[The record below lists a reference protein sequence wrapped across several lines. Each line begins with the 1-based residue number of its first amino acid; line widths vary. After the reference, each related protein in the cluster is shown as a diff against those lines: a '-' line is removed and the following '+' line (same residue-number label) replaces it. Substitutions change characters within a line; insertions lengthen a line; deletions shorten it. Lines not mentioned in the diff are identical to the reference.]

1 MKKLIFAL
9 FLVVSSLALA
19 YDPALNEAEAL
30 YRQAEQL
37 TTEYIASFK
46 TLKTLA
52 ANELTQEQKEQ
63 IDTIILH
70 NERNLKVYTRSLQ
83 TLKKLMSEYDSLS
96 DGERSAAL
104 DSVKT
109 QSENLKTMVN
119 SLENAIQMNK
129 TAIEEY

>member
-1 MKKLIFAL
+1 
-9 FLVVSSLALA
+9 
-19 YDPALNEAEAL
+19 
-30 YRQAEQL
+30 
-37 TTEYIASFK
+37 
-46 TLKTLA
+46 
-52 ANELTQEQKEQ
+52 
-63 IDTIILH
+63 
-70 NERNLKVYTRSLQ
+70 
-83 TLKKLMSEYDSLS
+83 MSEYDSLS

>member
-52 ANELTQEQKEQ
+52 ANELTQE
-63 IDTIILH
+63 
-70 NERNLKVYTRSLQ
+70 NEKNR
-83 TLKKLMSEYDSLS
+83 
-96 DGERSAAL
+96 
-104 DSVKT
+104 
-109 QSENLKTMVN
+109 
-119 SLENAIQMNK
+119 
-129 TAIEEY
+129 

>member
-63 IDTIILH
+63 IDAIILN

-83 TLKKLMSEYDSLS
+83 TLKKLMSEYYSLS

>member
-9 FLVVSSLALA
+9 FLTVSSLALA
-19 YDPALNEAEAL
+19 YDPALNETEAL

-37 TTEYIASFK
+37 TTEYIASFR
-46 TLKTLA
+46 TLKTVA
-52 ANELTQEQKEQ
+52 ANELTSEQKEQ

-70 NERNLKVYTRSLQ
+70 NERNLKAYTRSLQ

-109 QSENLKTMVN
+109 QTENLKTMVN

-129 TAIEEY
+129 AAIEEY

>member
-1 MKKLIFAL
+1 M
-9 FLVVSSLALA
+9 A

-30 YRQAEQL
+30 YRQVEQL

-46 TLKTLA
+46 ILKNPA

-63 IDTIILH
+63 IDAIILH

>member
-9 FLVVSSLALA
+9 FLVLSSLALA

-30 YRQAEQL
+30 YKQAEQL

-63 IDTIILH
+63 IDAIILH